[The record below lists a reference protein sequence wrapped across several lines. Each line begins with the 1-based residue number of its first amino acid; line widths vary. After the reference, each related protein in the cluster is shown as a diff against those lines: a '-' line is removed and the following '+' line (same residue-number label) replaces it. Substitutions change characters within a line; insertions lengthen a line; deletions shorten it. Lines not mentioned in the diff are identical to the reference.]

1 MMVEGVMNPFWGFI
15 NEAEK
20 IFLEKV
26 KGVCKI
32 VQRCSSEEVYDGNLS
47 GIFLLLCVEVS
58 SYVGSYENID
68 VEDEHKVVF
77 S

>member
-26 KGVCKI
+26 KVVCKI

-47 GIFLLLCVEVS
+47 GIF
-58 SYVGSYENID
+58 
-68 VEDEHKVVF
+68 
-77 S
+77 